1 MQQAS
6 GELIQINELPGNMHA
21 NIQNYL
27 ILRSDFKNSKEV
39 DWTCSK

>member
-6 GELIQINELPGNMHA
+6 GELIQINEFSGNTHA